1 MVRPGAPLA
10 IAKQER
16 KFEFFQAILECQV
29 GQPRIDF
36 EKLAHRLGYKNER
49 CAADSYYRFCR
60 EHLKRIHPAAP
71 AVRSGSGVDGVPPR
85 PRRPSNWKQTYDVN
99 GVPTDGF
106 QDDEEEEEEAE
117 GAGGGRVKPE
127 VKQEF
132 PVWNL
137 ESFLRSTEE
146 IARETSVVVVKDEDE
161 DPKEVDG
168 VVVKKE
174 TVPEVWKW

>member
-1 MVRPGAPLA
+1 MDGAT
-10 IAKQER
+10 
-16 KFEFFQAILECQV
+16 
-29 GQPRIDF
+29 
-36 EKLAHRLGYKNER
+36 
-49 CAADSYYRFCR
+49 
-60 EHLKRIHPAAP
+60 
-71 AVRSGSGVDGVPPR
+71 PR

-99 GVPTDGF
+99 GVPTGGF
-106 QDDEEEEEEAE
+106 QDDEEVEESEEEEEEAE
-117 GAGGGRVKPE
+117 GAGEKEVKPE

-161 DPKEVDG
+161 DPKDVDG